1 MVLAANILIDGVA
14 YGMVLFM
21 IAVGLTITLG
31 LMRVVN
37 LAHGL
42 FAMLG
47 GYALATLAGR
57 LGLRFEVA
65 AILAVLGVALLALPL
80 ERVLVRRIYGR
91 DELEQVL
98 LTIGITFVGIALA
111 SILFGSGLT
120 PVTLPAYLQGTLDLG
135 FRVLPRQ
142 RLLVLAAGI
151 VVLAVLWLI
160 LTRSDFGIRLRAAV
174 DDAATSEAIGID
186 TARVRALTF
195 ALGAGLAALGGISG
209 AELLPI
215 EPYYPLKYLV
225 LFLAVVAVGGLGT
238 TTGTLAA
245 ALVLGLTETAAK
257 YLWPEAATILFY
269 LTMFVVLSVRP
280 HGLFGRA

>member
-1 MVLAANILIDGVA
+1 MVLAANILIDGIA

-42 FAMLG
+42 FAMAG

-57 LGLRFEVA
+57 LGLRFEIA
-65 AILAVLGVALLALPL
+65 AVLGVAAVAALALPL
-80 ERVLVRRIYGR
+80 ERLLIRRIYGR

-111 SILFGSGLT
+111 SILFGSGLA
-120 PVTLPAYLQGTLDLG
+120 PLRLPDYLQGTIDLG
-135 FRVLPRQ
+135 FRMLPRQ

-151 VVLAVLWLI
+151 AVLAMLWLV
-160 LTRSDFGIRLRAAV
+160 LARSDFGIALRAAV
-174 DDAATSEAIGID
+174 DDAGTSEAIGID
-186 TARVRALTF
+186 TGRVRALAF

-238 TTGTLAA
+238 TFGTLAA
-245 ALVLGLTETAAK
+245 ALLLGLAETAAK
-257 YLWPEAATILFY
+257 YLWPDAAAILFY
-269 LTMFVVLSVRP
+269 LTMFVVLSLRP
-280 HGLFGRA
+280 RGLFGRA

>member
-21 IAVGLTITLG
+21 IAVGLSITLG

-47 GYALATLAGR
+47 GYGLATLAAR
-57 LGLRFEVA
+57 LGLRFEA
-65 AILAVLGVALLALPL
+65 AAVLGVAAVALLALPL
-80 ERVLVRRIYGR
+80 ERLLIRRIYGR

-120 PVTLPAYLQGTLDLG
+120 PIEWPIYLQGALDLG

-142 RLLVLAAGI
+142 RLLVLAAG
-151 VVLAVLWLI
+151 LAVLVGLWLVM
-160 LTRSDFGIRLRAAV
+160 TRSDFGIRLRAAV
-174 DDAATSEAIGID
+174 DDAATAEAIGID
-186 TARVRALTF
+186 TGRVRALAF

-225 LFLAVVAVGGLGT
+225 LFLAIVAVGGLGT
-238 TTGTLAA
+238 TPGTFAA
-245 ALVLGLTETAAK
+245 ALLLGLAETTAK
-257 YLWPEAATILFY
+257 YLWPDAAAILFY
-269 LTMFVVLSVRP
+269 LTMFIVLSIRP
-280 HGLFGRA
+280 RGLFGRI